1 MIHIHAMGLV
11 RLALN
16 PKLQINPEPLDP
28 KTFGGLSDGPSFSE
42 LPIIREYGSPKTWRT
57 PHDEKTPFGY
67 RPEWYGP
74 RDMGIR
80 V

>member
-1 MIHIHAMGLV
+1 MIHIHAIRLV

-42 LPIIREYGSPKTWRT
+42 LPIMVREYGSPKTWRT
-57 PHDEKTPFGY
+57 PLMK
-67 RPEWYGP
+67 RPLLGT
-74 RDMGIR
+74 GLNGT